1 MYYKLAVIAG
11 LTLGATSQISNAQQP
26 CLTKAWNAFNNQDY
40 SNALNASNECL
51 EHLGAHAQRD
61 QKLRLDQRVPTPP
74 VGSVTDAEKNAIFAR
89 GVLNDVGA
97 SLYIRGRS
105 AEYLFRRTKQA
116 KYLEIARSSY
126 NGAVALPYAR
136 TWDTKGWFWSTAEA
150 SADRLQSFPA
160 VSMRT
165 KK

>member
-1 MYYKLAVIAG
+1 MLYNLAVIVG
-11 LTLGATSQISNAQQP
+11 LTLGVASQISNAQQP
-26 CLTKAWNAFNNQDY
+26 CLTKAWTAFNNQDY
-40 SNALNASNECL
+40 SNALNASNECIEDL
-51 EHLGAHAQRD
+51 SAHAQPD
-61 QKLRLDQRVPTPP
+61 QKLLIDLRVPTSP
-74 VGSVTDAEKNAIFAR
+74 VAPVTDAEKNAIFAR

-105 AEYLFRRTKQA
+105 AEYLFRSTKQA

-150 SADRLQSFPA
+150 SADRLQSLPA
-160 VSMRT
+160 ATVRT
-165 KK
+165 KR